1 MPPALTLTPAGWAL
15 ARDDD
20 DGARVDDD
28 AATRD
33 VARAL
38 WRTTTWLD
46 MLNDRRRAETFES
59 AIARDVRRGD
69 RCADV
74 GAGTGLLSMMLA
86 RACGDEGAVVAVE
99 EYAPCAAAARRVV
112 GGERGI
118 EVRRA
123 RSDEVVVEGEDEKF
137 DVICAEL
144 LDSEL
149 VGEGWLRTARDAR
162 RRLTRGRGA
171 TMPRRGRTRAR
182 LVRCER
188 AAKYYG
194 AIGDAARTSREGEG
208 LVWCRS
214 ARQVHARA
222 WRREMESLSVEDVL
236 AHEFDFE
243 NVPEEGCAATWERE
257 WDVVDAVGR
266 ADAVLVWWEVDVDS
280 KGEARYSTRPSS
292 DAPWTHHW
300 RQVLFVIPEHA
311 RDGILNGDGKVRFV
325 ATHDDYSLKIGIHT
339 TSATLGARADAAG
352 VAEPPVVAPW
362 LEPLRRC
369 ARGESASFRLR
380 AVGMR
385 LPEFVASKARLGVV
399 CGVDLSSANAL
410 LRPEDDDLPD
420 DAPIWCQK
428 FDAPISWFHVFELG
442 GGPHDADAVATS
454 PATLFEFGDESSS
467 FAVGARAVAT
477 LRADAPFDAVVVY
490 VDAED
495 DVDPFDPE
503 RDAFA
508 TPFSIARRRQGV
520 LIVPERSRA
529 PSLDV
534 WCAAVPGDDGFRF
547 GILAA
552 S

>member
-1 MPPALTLTPAGWAL
+1 MPALVLTRAGWAR
-15 ARDDD
+15 ASDVDVDDD
-20 DGARVDDD
+20 DDD
-28 AATRD
+28 AARD
-33 VARAL
+33 VAAAL
-38 WRTTTWLD
+38 WTTTTWLD
-46 MLNDRRRAETFES
+46 MLNDGRRNRAFAR
-59 AIARDVRRGD
+59 AIERDVTRGD
-69 RCADV
+69 RCVDV
-74 GAGTGLLSMMLA
+74 GAGTGILAAMLA
-86 RACGDEGAVVAVE
+86 RACGREGGVVAVE
-99 EYAPCAAAARRVV
+99 EYAPCAALARKIV
-112 GGERGI
+112 GGDGI
-118 EVRRA
+118 DVRCA
-123 RSDEVVVEGEDEKF
+123 RSDEVVCETENERF
-137 DVICAEL
+137 DVMCAEL

-149 VGEGWLRTARDAR
+149 VGEGWLKTAREAR

-171 TMPRRGRTRAR
+171 TIPRRGRTHAR
-182 LVRCER
+182 LVRCEK

-194 AIGDAARTSREGEG
+194 AIGDAASAAGEG
-208 LVWCRS
+208 VVWCRS
-214 ARQVHARA
+214 ARQAHARA
-222 WRREMESLSVEDVL
+222 WRREMESLSDDVL

-243 NVPEEGCAATWERE
+243 NVPEEGRAATWERE
-257 WDVVDAVGR
+257 WKVVDTAGR

-280 KGEARYSTRPSS
+280 EGDARYSTRPTP

-300 RQVLFVIPEHA
+300 RQVLFVVPEHA
-311 RDGILNGDGKVRFV
+311 RGGILNGDGKVRFV
-325 ATHDDYSLKIGIHT
+325 ATHDDYSLKIGIQ
-339 TSATLGARADAAG
+339 TSETLGARADAAG
-352 VAEPPVVAPW
+352 VPDPPVEAPW
-362 LEPLRRC
+362 LDPLRRC
-369 ARGESASFRLR
+369 ARGESTSYRLR

-420 DAPIWCQK
+420 DAPIGCEK

-454 PATLFEFGDESSS
+454 PETLFEFGDESSS

-490 VDAED
+490 IDAED

-529 PSLDV
+529 PSLQV
-534 WCAAVPGDDGFRF
+534 WCAAVPGDEGFRF
-547 GILAA
+547 GILA
-552 S
+552 SS